1 MRFNCEFEHPKTG
14 EHKSIE
20 VILTTAECMQLI
32 DVRERDG
39 VDHAVVIAQG
49 LALRSAYAA
58 NPELR
63 NGFLHTEPP
72 SAVAVN

>member
-14 EHKSIE
+14 THKSVE
-20 VILTTAECMQLI
+20 VTLTADECAQII
-32 DVRERDG
+32 DARERDG
-39 VDHAVVIAQG
+39 IDQAVIVAQA
-49 LALRSAYAA
+49 LALRCAYSA

-63 NGFLHTEPP
+63 KGFLHTEPP